1 MFDSAVNMNDS
12 WPDGNATTLG
22 RDGYSTVAYLWICA
36 SPFVFFIGIIGNS
49 LSLIVFRRMGYGRS
63 PINVHMSCIATV
75 DNGVLL
81 FGLLPQWLKESG
93 FVALRELSPASCKI
107 SYFCTFTSGDT
118 AVWLLAVFT
127 VDRAVAVRFP
137 LRHFRPRHTHSVL
150 AMCAF
155 LLACSCAKNAH
166 IFWTR
171 GAVFDSDTG
180 NLISNCQRAPGYERF
195 EAFVR
200 PWIAFSTVSVAPFLV
215 VLISNAVIIRVLVTY
230 NDPRRK
236 NAIVS
241 NTESHFRQTI
251 LMCLAVS
258 IAFFVCVTPNFALLI
273 GRPYWKAAVS
283 DRSAFNV
290 IHAVNSLLLYTNHSI
305 NFYLYCL
312 TGKVFRTELLAL
324 ISRRRP
330 SLTME
335 YNNTRG
341 RDRVSRFAQYHI
353 VAGVHADH
361 MTGWTSVL
369 NHHNKDVG
377 NKTLQGNRYKLYE
390 YN

>member
-1 MFDSAVNMNDS
+1 MNVS
-12 WPDGNATTLG
+12 WADGNATTPERG
-22 RDGYSTVAYLWICA
+22 EDRAVAYLWICA
-36 SPFVFFIGIIGNS
+36 SPLVFFIGIIGNT

-63 PINVHMSCIATV
+63 PINLHMSCIAMV

-93 FVALRELSPASCKI
+93 FVALHELSPMSCKI

-118 AVWLLAVFT
+118 AVWLVAVFT

-137 LRHFRPRHTHSVL
+137 LRNFRPRHTHSVL
-150 AMCAF
+150 MLCML
-155 LLACSCAKNAH
+155 LLACSCAKNVH

-171 GAVFDSDTG
+171 GAVFDSITG
-180 NLISNCQRAPGYERF
+180 ELISNCQRTPGYERF

-215 VLISNAVIIRVLVTY
+215 VIISNAVIIRVLVSY
-230 NDPRRK
+230 NDPQRK

-258 IAFFVCVTPNFALLI
+258 VAFFVCVTPNFALLI

-324 ISRRRP
+324 LSRRRP
-330 SLTME
+330 GLSLEGDT
-335 YNNTRG
+335 TRG

-361 MTGWTSVL
+361 VTGWTSVL
-369 NHHNKDVG
+369 NNHPKAVG
-377 NKTLQGNRYKLYE
+377 NETLQGNRYKLYE
-390 YN
+390 YT